1 MRFTLS
7 STALGNQLSVLSKVL
22 NSKNS
27 LPILDCFL
35 LEVAGNK
42 LSITAS
48 DSENTMK
55 TTLPIDASDGDGKFA
70 VSSSRLMDAVKEL
83 PEQPLTVE
91 VDTQAL
97 TVQMLYQNGVYNFM
111 AQNADEYPVCQPLS
125 QEATSLTLPSP
136 TLAANIS
143 RSLFAV
149 GTEELRPVMNGI
161 YFDLT
166 PEALAIVASD
176 GHKLVRN
183 RVYNVK
189 TESPSSFVLPKK
201 PATLLRTALLK
212 DEGDTVI
219 RFDNRTA
226 EITFGDT
233 TLQSRLIEGRYPN
246 YNAVIPEDNPYI
258 ITMDRKALLSV
269 LRRVL
274 PFSSESS
281 HLVRMHIETGLMVLS
296 SQDLDFAS
304 SAKEDIVCDYVGTS
318 MNIGFMGNSLTDI
331 LSSIASDD
339 IKLELADPSRPC
351 VILPGEQPEN
361 EEVLMLLMP
370 MLLND

>member
-55 TTLPIDASDGDGKFA
+55 TTMPIDASDGDGKFA

-125 QEATSLTLPSP
+125 QGATSLTLPSP

-189 TESPSSFVLPKK
+189 TESPSSFVMPKK

-318 MNIGFMGNSLTDI
+318 MSIGFMGNSLTDI
-331 LSSIASDD
+331 LSSLASDD

-351 VILPGEQPEN
+351 VILPSEQPEN

>member
-125 QEATSLTLPSP
+125 QGATSLTLPSP

-149 GTEELRPVMNGI
+149 ATEELRPVMNGI

-183 RVYNVK
+183 RVYSVK
-189 TESPSSFVLPKK
+189 TESPSSFVMPKK

-258 ITMDRKALLSV
+258 ISMDRKALLSV

-331 LSSIASDD
+331 LSSLASDD

>member
-125 QEATSLTLPSP
+125 QGATSLTLPSP

-189 TESPSSFVLPKK
+189 TESPSSFVMPKK

-331 LSSIASDD
+331 LSSLASDD

>member
-125 QEATSLTLPSP
+125 QGATSLTLPSP

-189 TESPSSFVLPKK
+189 TESPSSFVMPKK